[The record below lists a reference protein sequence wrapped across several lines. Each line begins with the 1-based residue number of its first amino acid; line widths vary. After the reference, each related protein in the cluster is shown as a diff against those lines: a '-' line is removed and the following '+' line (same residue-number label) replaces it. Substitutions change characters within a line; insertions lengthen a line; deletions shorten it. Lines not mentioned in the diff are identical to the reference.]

1 MKNQFRSKDSEFEN
15 NTHIERKKK
24 ATSKVLNRQSKEK
37 EVLEYGLE
45 DEDELIDY
53 ERYLRK

>member
-1 MKNQFRSKDSEFEN
+1 MKNQFRPKDSEFEN

-24 ATSKVLNRQSKEK
+24 ATSKTLNKQYKEK

-53 ERYLRK
+53 VRFIK